1 MHRKLIT
8 SAVLLTLL
16 AFVAGCAYPN
26 QFHNVRTESPHAVL
40 VGKGVTLFHINEQ
53 PSSFWRTRERFR
65 VPPGT
70 TTVRVISGYRGE
82 VHYPVLRFNAEAGH
96 RYSVQRQQSAGSDL
110 ILLRDG
116 VERVVAQLEREGEAV
131 R

>member
-1 MHRKLIT
+1 MNRKLIT
-8 SAVLLTLL
+8 LAFEFTLL
-16 AFVAGCAYPN
+16 ALAAGCAYPN
-26 QFHNVRTESPHAVL
+26 QFHNVRTKSPHAVL
-40 VGKGVTLFHINEQ
+40 VGEGVTLFHINNE
-53 PSSFWRTRERFR
+53 PTGFWRTRERFR

-70 TTVRVISGYRGE
+70 TTVRVISGHRGE
-82 VHYPVLRFNAEAGH
+82 VHYPVLRFTAEAGH

-116 VERVVAQLEREGEAV
+116 VERVVARLEREGEAV